1 MAKEVE
7 QEGTAEVN
15 AAKLKALQAT
25 IDKIEKD
32 YGKGTI
38 MKLGDQPQWEVS
50 VIPSG
55 SIALDHALGIGGYPR
70 GRVIEIFG
78 PESSGKT
85 TLAIHAIAQAQKQG
99 GIAAIIDAEH
109 AFDRTYAKNLGVNLE
124 TLLIS
129 QPDNGEQALEI
140 ADNLI
145 RSGAID
151 IIVIDSVAALTP
163 KAEIEGEMG
172 DAKMG
177 LQARLMSQALRI
189 LTANISKT
197 NTCCIFINQLR
208 DKIGVMFGNPETT
221 TGGNALKFYASVRVD
236 VRRTSQIKDGEE
248 ALGNRTRVKIVK
260 NKMAPP
266 FKKAEFDIVF
276 GEGISHVGEV
286 IDLGVEF
293 DIIKKSGSWF
303 SYNDS
308 KLAQG
313 REAVKQ
319 LLTDNVELCD
329 EIEAK
334 IREALQ
340 NVQD

>member
-1 MAKEVE
+1 MAKEDE
-7 QEGTAEVN
+7 NKQAEPN
-15 AAKLKALQAT
+15 LEKLKALQAT
-25 IDKIEKD
+25 ISKIEKD

-38 MKLGDQPQWEVS
+38 MKLGDQPDCSVS
-50 VIPSG
+50 TIASG
-55 SIALDHALGIGGYPR
+55 SIGLDHALGIGGYPR
-70 GRVIEIFG
+70 GRVIEIYG

-85 TLAIHAIAQAQKQG
+85 TLAIHAIAEAQKTG
-99 GIAAIIDAEH
+99 GIATIIDAEH
-109 AFDRTYAKNLGVNLE
+109 AFDRTYAKNLGVNVD

-172 DAKMG
+172 DSKVG
-177 LQARLMSQALRI
+177 LQARLMSQALRK
-189 LTANISKT
+189 LTANISRT

-208 DKIGVMFGNPETT
+208 EKIGIMFGNPETT
-221 TGGNALKFYASVRVD
+221 TGGNALKFYASVRID
-236 VRRTSQIKDGEE
+236 VRKIGQLKDGDD
-248 ALGNRTRVKIVK
+248 ATGSRTRVKIVK

-266 FKKAEFDIVF
+266 FRKAEFDIVY
-276 GEGISHVGEV
+276 GEGISKIGEI

-293 DIIKKSGSWF
+293 NIINKAGSWF
-303 SYNDS
+303 SYGET
-308 KLAQG
+308 KIGQG
-313 REAVKQ
+313 RDAVKQ
-319 LLTDNVELCD
+319 MLMDNPQLAD

-334 IREALQ
+334 IREVLTQ
-340 NVQD
+340 IKD